1 MRKIGINRN
10 VLKIIACISMF
21 IDHFGYFIYPRIM
34 VFRIVGRIS
43 FPLFAYF
50 ISEGAKY
57 TKNKLRYFL
66 NIALI
71 GCFFQII
78 YLNFTHSYLMNEFI
92 DYAIAIGLIYI
103 IQFFKKSL
111 FNKQFLNSILSFI
124 LFCLVTGGI
133 FYLYFSKTIRFE
145 YKLAGVMFPVLVS
158 LVDFSM
164 VKNRHWTKYIDNR
177 YTRLILA
184 GFGIYLLTI
193 GANVLQYYGFLAL
206 IPLLF
211 YNGEKGQYD
220 LKHFFYIF
228 YPLHLVFFVL
238 IQYLLNH

>member
-164 VKNRHWTKYIDNR
+164 LKNRQWAKYIDNR
-177 YTRLILA
+177 YTRFILA
-184 GFGIYLLTI
+184 GFGIFLLTI
-193 GANVLQYYGFLAL
+193 GANDLQYYGFLAL

-211 YNGEKGQYD
+211 YNGKKGRYD
-220 LKHFFYIF
+220 FKHFFYIF
-228 YPLHLVFFVL
+228 YPLHLVLFVL